1 MLQGELRAETRLENL
16 LVSDERTGMT
26 REARP
31 GEAGAKKAALVS
43 TPLLVRDGLTLA
55 DVRLETG
62 RRHQIRVQHLLAGLP
77 LWGDARYGGGRPGQQ
92 IALWAHSLTF
102 EHPTLKTPVAIESLP
117 PPRARGENSRS
128 TRRKTHPNTQRS
140 VLMFDLFLDSLLDG
154 LKDGAWSLPVL
165 FVAYLLMEL
174 LERSQKLNEE
184 ILHGYSHR
192 AGPLLGGLLG
202 VAPQCGISG
211 AAATLFSTGSV
222 TVGTML
228 AVFFATS
235 DEMLPIMLSSV
246 ADGDI
251 RLSSILLIVPW
262 ARRAAGRGAGL
273 SGQDLLLTKYIRSQK
288 NIHGFCEREHCAC
301 DEEEGS
307 VFVSALKHTLKIAVM
322 LIAVNVVLNFVLGM
336 IGVERLSGS
345 VLNRPFIG
353 EILLALVGLI
363 PNCSVSVVI
372 TESYLSGLIG
382 LGGLFAGLLCNA
394 GIGLLVLFRT
404 NKNLKENL
412 VITSTLYGLS
422 AAAGIVITL
431 VSGLL

>member
-1 MLQGELRAETRLENL
+1 
-16 LVSDERTGMT
+16 
-26 REARP
+26 
-31 GEAGAKKAALVS
+31 
-43 TPLLVRDGLTLA
+43 
-55 DVRLETG
+55 
-62 RRHQIRVQHLLAGLP
+62 
-77 LWGDARYGGGRPGQQ
+77 
-92 IALWAHSLTF
+92 
-102 EHPTLKTPVAIESLP
+102 
-117 PPRARGENSRS
+117 
-128 TRRKTHPNTQRS
+128 
-140 VLMFDLFLDSLLDG
+140 MFDLFLDSLLDG

-184 ILHGYSHR
+184 ILHGYSHK

-202 VAPQCGISG
+202 VVPQCGISG

-251 RLSSILLIVPW
+251 RLSSILLIVLGK
-262 ARRAAGRGAGL
+262 AALGVALGYLA
-273 SGQDLLLTKYIRSQK
+273 DLLLTKYIRSQK

-372 TESYLSGLIG
+372 TESYLSGLTG
-382 LGGLFAGLLCNA
+382 LGGLFAGLLSNA

>member
-1 MLQGELRAETRLENL
+1 
-16 LVSDERTGMT
+16 
-26 REARP
+26 
-31 GEAGAKKAALVS
+31 
-43 TPLLVRDGLTLA
+43 
-55 DVRLETG
+55 
-62 RRHQIRVQHLLAGLP
+62 
-77 LWGDARYGGGRPGQQ
+77 
-92 IALWAHSLTF
+92 
-102 EHPTLKTPVAIESLP
+102 
-117 PPRARGENSRS
+117 
-128 TRRKTHPNTQRS
+128 
-140 VLMFDLFLDSLLDG
+140 MFDLFLDSLLDG
-154 LKDGAWSLPVL
+154 LKDGAWSLPIL

-174 LERSQKLNEE
+174 LERSQRLNEE
-184 ILHGYSHR
+184 ILHGYSHK

-202 VAPQCGISG
+202 VVPQCGISG

-235 DEMLPIMLSSV
+235 DEMLPIMLSSA

-251 RLSSILLIVPW
+251 RLSSILLIVLGK
-262 ARRAAGRGAGL
+262 AALGVALGYLA
-273 SGQDLLLTKYIRSQK
+273 DLLLTKYIHSQK

-301 DEEEGS
+301 DDEEGS
-307 VFVSALKHTLKIAVM
+307 VLVSALKHTLKIAVM
-322 LIAVNVVLNFVLGM
+322 LIAVNVILNFVLGV
-336 IGVERLSGS
+336 IGVDRLSGS
-345 VLNRPFIG
+345 VLNRPVIG

-382 LGGLFAGLLCNA
+382 LGGLFAGLLSNA

-422 AAAGIVITL
+422 AAAGVAITL
-431 VSGLL
+431 VSGLF

>member
-1 MLQGELRAETRLENL
+1 
-16 LVSDERTGMT
+16 
-26 REARP
+26 
-31 GEAGAKKAALVS
+31 
-43 TPLLVRDGLTLA
+43 
-55 DVRLETG
+55 
-62 RRHQIRVQHLLAGLP
+62 
-77 LWGDARYGGGRPGQQ
+77 
-92 IALWAHSLTF
+92 
-102 EHPTLKTPVAIESLP
+102 
-117 PPRARGENSRS
+117 
-128 TRRKTHPNTQRS
+128 
-140 VLMFDLFLDSLLDG
+140 MFDLFLDSLLDG

-251 RLSSILLIVPW
+251 RLSSILLIVLGK
-262 ARRAAGRGAGL
+262 AALGVALGYLA
-273 SGQDLLLTKYIRSQK
+273 DLLLTKYIRSQK

-301 DEEEGS
+301 GEEEGN

-382 LGGLFAGLLCNA
+382 LGGLFAGLLSNA

>member
-1 MLQGELRAETRLENL
+1 
-16 LVSDERTGMT
+16 
-26 REARP
+26 
-31 GEAGAKKAALVS
+31 
-43 TPLLVRDGLTLA
+43 
-55 DVRLETG
+55 
-62 RRHQIRVQHLLAGLP
+62 
-77 LWGDARYGGGRPGQQ
+77 
-92 IALWAHSLTF
+92 
-102 EHPTLKTPVAIESLP
+102 
-117 PPRARGENSRS
+117 
-128 TRRKTHPNTQRS
+128 
-140 VLMFDLFLDSLLDG
+140 MFDLFLDSLLDG

-184 ILHGYSHR
+184 ILHGYSHK

-251 RLSSILLIVPW
+251 RLSSILLIVLGK
-262 ARRAAGRGAGL
+262 AALGVALGYLA
-273 SGQDLLLTKYIRSQK
+273 DLLLTKYIRSQK

-301 DEEEGS
+301 DEEEGN

-322 LIAVNVVLNFVLGM
+322 LIAVNVVLNFVLGV

-345 VLNRPFIG
+345 VLNRPVIG

-382 LGGLFAGLLCNA
+382 LGGLFAGLLSNA

>member
-1 MLQGELRAETRLENL
+1 
-16 LVSDERTGMT
+16 
-26 REARP
+26 
-31 GEAGAKKAALVS
+31 
-43 TPLLVRDGLTLA
+43 
-55 DVRLETG
+55 
-62 RRHQIRVQHLLAGLP
+62 
-77 LWGDARYGGGRPGQQ
+77 
-92 IALWAHSLTF
+92 
-102 EHPTLKTPVAIESLP
+102 
-117 PPRARGENSRS
+117 
-128 TRRKTHPNTQRS
+128 
-140 VLMFDLFLDSLLDG
+140 MFDLFLDSLLDG

-184 ILHGYSHR
+184 ILHGYSHK

-202 VAPQCGISG
+202 VVPQCGISG
-211 AAATLFSTGSV
+211 AAATLFSTGSG
-222 TVGTML
+222 TVGPML

-251 RLSSILLIVPW
+251 RLSSILLIVLGK
-262 ARRAAGRGAGL
+262 AALGVALGYLA
-273 SGQDLLLTKYIRSQK
+273 DLLLTKYIRSQK

-382 LGGLFAGLLCNA
+382 LGGLFAGLLSNA

>member
-1 MLQGELRAETRLENL
+1 
-16 LVSDERTGMT
+16 
-26 REARP
+26 
-31 GEAGAKKAALVS
+31 
-43 TPLLVRDGLTLA
+43 
-55 DVRLETG
+55 
-62 RRHQIRVQHLLAGLP
+62 
-77 LWGDARYGGGRPGQQ
+77 
-92 IALWAHSLTF
+92 
-102 EHPTLKTPVAIESLP
+102 
-117 PPRARGENSRS
+117 
-128 TRRKTHPNTQRS
+128 
-140 VLMFDLFLDSLLDG
+140 MFDLFLDSLLDG
-154 LKDGAWSLPVL
+154 LKDGAWSLPIL

-184 ILHGYSHR
+184 ILHGYSHK

-202 VAPQCGISG
+202 VVPQCGISG
-211 AAATLFSTGSV
+211 AAATLFSTGSI

-251 RLSSILLIVPW
+251 RLSSILLIVLGK
-262 ARRAAGRGAGL
+262 AALGVALGYLA
-273 SGQDLLLTKYIRSQK
+273 DLLLTKYIHSQK

-301 DEEEGS
+301 DEEEGN

-382 LGGLFAGLLCNA
+382 LGGLFAGLLSNA

-422 AAAGIVITL
+422 VVAGLAITL
-431 VSGLL
+431 VSGLF

>member
-1 MLQGELRAETRLENL
+1 
-16 LVSDERTGMT
+16 
-26 REARP
+26 
-31 GEAGAKKAALVS
+31 
-43 TPLLVRDGLTLA
+43 
-55 DVRLETG
+55 
-62 RRHQIRVQHLLAGLP
+62 
-77 LWGDARYGGGRPGQQ
+77 
-92 IALWAHSLTF
+92 
-102 EHPTLKTPVAIESLP
+102 
-117 PPRARGENSRS
+117 
-128 TRRKTHPNTQRS
+128 
-140 VLMFDLFLDSLLDG
+140 MFDLFLDSLLDG
-154 LKDGAWSLPVL
+154 LKDGAWSLPIL

-174 LERSQKLNEE
+174 LERSQRLNEE
-184 ILHGYSHR
+184 ILHGYSHK

-202 VAPQCGISG
+202 VVPQCGISG

-235 DEMLPIMLSSV
+235 DEMLPIMLSSA

-251 RLSSILLIVPW
+251 RLSSILLIVLGK
-262 ARRAAGRGAGL
+262 AALGVALGYLA
-273 SGQDLLLTKYIRSQK
+273 DLLLTKYIRSQK

-301 DEEEGS
+301 DDEEGS
-307 VFVSALKHTLKIAVM
+307 VLVSALKHTLKIAVM
-322 LIAVNVVLNFVLGM
+322 LIAVNVILNFVLGV
-336 IGVERLSGS
+336 IGVDRLSGS
-345 VLNRPFIG
+345 VLNRPVIG

-382 LGGLFAGLLCNA
+382 LGGLFAGLLSNA

-422 AAAGIVITL
+422 AAAGVAITL
-431 VSGLL
+431 VSGLF

>member
-1 MLQGELRAETRLENL
+1 
-16 LVSDERTGMT
+16 
-26 REARP
+26 
-31 GEAGAKKAALVS
+31 
-43 TPLLVRDGLTLA
+43 
-55 DVRLETG
+55 
-62 RRHQIRVQHLLAGLP
+62 
-77 LWGDARYGGGRPGQQ
+77 
-92 IALWAHSLTF
+92 
-102 EHPTLKTPVAIESLP
+102 
-117 PPRARGENSRS
+117 
-128 TRRKTHPNTQRS
+128 
-140 VLMFDLFLDSLLDG
+140 MFDLFLDSLLDG

-202 VAPQCGISG
+202 VVPQCGISG

-251 RLSSILLIVPW
+251 RLSSILLIVLGK
-262 ARRAAGRGAGL
+262 AALGVALGYLA
-273 SGQDLLLTKYIRSQK
+273 DLLLTKYIRSQK

-301 DEEEGS
+301 DEEEGN

-322 LIAVNVVLNFVLGM
+322 LIAVNVILNFVLGI

-345 VLNRPFIG
+345 VLNRPVIG

-382 LGGLFAGLLCNA
+382 LGGLFAGLLSNA

>member
-1 MLQGELRAETRLENL
+1 
-16 LVSDERTGMT
+16 
-26 REARP
+26 
-31 GEAGAKKAALVS
+31 
-43 TPLLVRDGLTLA
+43 
-55 DVRLETG
+55 
-62 RRHQIRVQHLLAGLP
+62 
-77 LWGDARYGGGRPGQQ
+77 
-92 IALWAHSLTF
+92 
-102 EHPTLKTPVAIESLP
+102 
-117 PPRARGENSRS
+117 
-128 TRRKTHPNTQRS
+128 
-140 VLMFDLFLDSLLDG
+140 MFDLFLDSLLDG

-184 ILHGYSHR
+184 ILHGYSHK

-202 VAPQCGISG
+202 VVPQCGISG

-251 RLSSILLIVPW
+251 RLSSILLIVLGK
-262 ARRAAGRGAGL
+262 AALGVALGYLA
-273 SGQDLLLTKYIRSQK
+273 DLLLTKYIRSQK

-345 VLNRPFIG
+345 VLNRPVIG

-363 PNCSVSVVI
+363 PNCSVTVVI

-382 LGGLFAGLLCNA
+382 LGGLFAGLLSNA

>member
-1 MLQGELRAETRLENL
+1 
-16 LVSDERTGMT
+16 
-26 REARP
+26 
-31 GEAGAKKAALVS
+31 
-43 TPLLVRDGLTLA
+43 
-55 DVRLETG
+55 
-62 RRHQIRVQHLLAGLP
+62 
-77 LWGDARYGGGRPGQQ
+77 
-92 IALWAHSLTF
+92 
-102 EHPTLKTPVAIESLP
+102 
-117 PPRARGENSRS
+117 
-128 TRRKTHPNTQRS
+128 
-140 VLMFDLFLDSLLDG
+140 MFDLFLDSLLDG

-184 ILHGYSHR
+184 ILHGYSHK

-202 VAPQCGISG
+202 VVPQCGISG

-251 RLSSILLIVPW
+251 RLSSILLIVLGK
-262 ARRAAGRGAGL
+262 AALGVALGYLA
-273 SGQDLLLTKYIRSQK
+273 DLLLTKYIRSQK

-382 LGGLFAGLLCNA
+382 LGGLFARLLSNA